1 MGKLAFRFLVV
12 LSFISFLLVLPCAQG
27 WSKEGHILTCEIA
40 QELLNP
46 EAADAVQDLLP
57 ESAGGNL
64 SAMCVWADQIRLQ
77 SKYRW
82 ASPLHYANT
91 PDSCSFVY
99 KRDCHNDAGQPD
111 MCVAGA
117 IRNFTTQLTTYRTQ
131 GSDSPH
137 NLTEALLFLSHFVGD
152 IHQPLHVGFASDE
165 GGNTIEVRWFR
176 RKSNLHHV
184 WDRDIILTALADYYD
199 KDGGLLLEELQ
210 RNLTQGIW
218 SNDVPTWERCVKV
231 NSCVNKWAEESTDL
245 ACKWAYEG
253 VEAGI
258 TLSED
263 YFDSRL
269 PIVMERLAQ
278 GGVRLAMLLNR
289 VFSEDATQGF
299 AYSS

>member
-1 MGKLAFRFLVV
+1 MWLSRFLVL
-12 LSFISFLLVLPCAQG
+12 LSFIVFLALPCARG
-27 WSKEGHILTCEIA
+27 WSKEGHVLTCQIA

-46 EAADAVQDLLP
+46 EATEAVQDLLP

-64 SAMCVWADQIRLQ
+64 SALCVWPDQIRLW

-91 PDSCSFVY
+91 PDTCSFLY
-99 KRDCHNDAGQPD
+99 KRDCHNTAGEAD
-111 MCVAGA
+111 MCVVGA
-117 IRNFTTQLTTYRTQ
+117 IRNFTTQLMTYTTQ
-131 GSDSPH
+131 GSDSPY

-152 IHQPLHVGFASDE
+152 IHQPLHLGFASDE
-165 GGNTIEVRWFR
+165 GGNTIELRWFR

-199 KDGGLLLEELQ
+199 KDSALLLQELQ
-210 RNLTQGIW
+210 RNLTHGIW
-218 SNDVPTWERCVKV
+218 SNDVPTWERCVIIK
-231 NSCVNKWAEESTDL
+231 SCVNKWAEESIDL

-289 VFSEDATQGF
+289 VFSQDATQGF
-299 AYSS
+299 ASST